1 MQKTH
6 AGSRKI
12 ALIQGALMCHI
23 AILTLM
29 EINMP
34 NLTRPV
40 KKFEV
45 ADSHALYKKILS
57 GERLRSTTLF
67 NKAKTTIKSAN
78 GVVVKLRKTDAQQ
91 FSKMPFNTH
100 LIASVLR

>member
-1 MQKTH
+1 
-6 AGSRKI
+6 
-12 ALIQGALMCHI
+12 MCHI
-23 AILTLM
+23 AVLILM
-29 EINMP
+29 EISM
-34 NLTRPV
+34 LKHTRPV
-40 KKFEV
+40 EKFEV
-45 ADSHALYKKILS
+45 AVSHALREDILS

-78 GVVVKLRKTDAQQ
+78 GVVVKLKKTEAQQ

>member
-1 MQKTH
+1 MLK
-6 AGSRKI
+6 
-12 ALIQGALMCHI
+12 
-23 AILTLM
+23 
-29 EINMP
+29 
-34 NLTRPV
+34 LTRPV
-40 KKFEV
+40 EKIEV
-45 ADSHALYKKILS
+45 ANSNAFRENILS

-78 GVVVKLRKTDAQQ
+78 GVVVKLKKTDAQQ

>member
-1 MQKTH
+1 
-6 AGSRKI
+6 
-12 ALIQGALMCHI
+12 MCHI
-23 AILTLM
+23 AHHILM

-34 NLTRPV
+34 SLTRPV
-40 KKFEV
+40 EKFEV
-45 ADSHALYKKILS
+45 AVSHALREDILS
-57 GERLRSTTLF
+57 GERLRSTTLI

-78 GVVVKLRKTDAQQ
+78 GVVVKLKKTEAQQ

>member
-1 MQKTH
+1 
-6 AGSRKI
+6 
-12 ALIQGALMCHI
+12 
-23 AILTLM
+23 M
-29 EINMP
+29 EINM
-34 NLTRPV
+34 LSHTSSV

-45 ADSHALYKKILS
+45 ANSNALRGDILS
-57 GERLRSTTLF
+57 GEKLRSTTLF

-78 GVVVKLRKTDAQQ
+78 GVVVKLKKTEAQQ

>member
-1 MQKTH
+1 MLSHT
-6 AGSRKI
+6 S
-12 ALIQGALMCHI
+12 
-23 AILTLM
+23 
-29 EINMP
+29 
-34 NLTRPV
+34 PV
-40 KKFEV
+40 EKFEV
-45 ADSHALYKKILS
+45 ANSNALRGDILS

-78 GVVVKLRKTDAQQ
+78 GVVVKLKKTEAQQ

>member
-1 MQKTH
+1 MLRH
-6 AGSRKI
+6 
-12 ALIQGALMCHI
+12 
-23 AILTLM
+23 
-29 EINMP
+29 
-34 NLTRPV
+34 TRSV
-40 KKFEV
+40 EKFEV
-45 ADSHALYKKILS
+45 ANSKALSEDILS

-67 NKAKTTIKSAN
+67 YKAKTTIKSAN

>member
-1 MQKTH
+1 
-6 AGSRKI
+6 
-12 ALIQGALMCHI
+12 MCHI
-23 AILTLM
+23 AGLILM
-29 EINMP
+29 EINM
-34 NLTRPV
+34 LRHTRPV
-40 KKFEV
+40 EQFEV
-45 ADSHALYKKILS
+45 ADSHALREDILN

-78 GVVVKLRKTDAQQ
+78 GVVVKLKKTEAQQ

>member
-1 MQKTH
+1 MLSYT
-6 AGSRKI
+6 SSV
-12 ALIQGALMCHI
+12 
-23 AILTLM
+23 
-29 EINMP
+29 E
-34 NLTRPV
+34 
-40 KKFEV
+40 KFEV
-45 ADSHALYKKILS
+45 ANSNALRADILS

-78 GVVVKLRKTDAQQ
+78 GVVVKLKKTDAQQ

>member
-1 MQKTH
+1 
-6 AGSRKI
+6 
-12 ALIQGALMCHI
+12 MCHT

-40 KKFEV
+40 EKFEV
-45 ADSHALYKKILS
+45 ADSHALRADILS

-67 NKAKTTIKSAN
+67 NKAETTIKSAN

>member
-1 MQKTH
+1 MLSHT
-6 AGSRKI
+6 SSVEKI
-12 ALIQGALMCHI
+12 
-23 AILTLM
+23 
-29 EINMP
+29 
-34 NLTRPV
+34 
-40 KKFEV
+40 EV
-45 ADSHALYKKILS
+45 ANSNALRENILS

-78 GVVVKLRKTDAQQ
+78 GVVVKLKKTDAQQ

>member
-1 MQKTH
+1 
-6 AGSRKI
+6 
-12 ALIQGALMCHI
+12 
-23 AILTLM
+23 M
-29 EINMP
+29 EINM
-34 NLTRPV
+34 LRHARPV
-40 KKFEV
+40 EQFEV
-45 ADSHALYKKILS
+45 ANSNALREDILS

-78 GVVVKLRKTDAQQ
+78 GVVVKLKKTEAQQ

>member
-1 MQKTH
+1 
-6 AGSRKI
+6 
-12 ALIQGALMCHI
+12 MCHI
-23 AILTLM
+23 AVLILM
-29 EINMP
+29 EINM
-34 NLTRPV
+34 LSHTSSV
-40 KKFEV
+40 EKFEV
-45 ADSHALYKKILS
+45 ADSHALRADILS

>member
-1 MQKTH
+1 
-6 AGSRKI
+6 
-12 ALIQGALMCHI
+12 MCHI
-23 AILTLM
+23 AVLILM
-29 EINMP
+29 EINM
-34 NLTRPV
+34 LKFTKPV
-40 KKFEV
+40 EKIEV
-45 ADSHALYKKILS
+45 ANSNALRENILN

-78 GVVVKLRKTDAQQ
+78 GVVVKLKKTDAQQ

>member
-1 MQKTH
+1 
-6 AGSRKI
+6 
-12 ALIQGALMCHI
+12 MCHI
-23 AILTLM
+23 ARFILM

-34 NLTRPV
+34 SLITTV
-40 KKFEV
+40 EKFEV
-45 ADSHALYKKILS
+45 ADSNALRENILN

-78 GVVVKLRKTDAQQ
+78 GVVVKLKKTDAQQ

>member
-1 MQKTH
+1 
-6 AGSRKI
+6 
-12 ALIQGALMCHI
+12 MCHI
-23 AILTLM
+23 PVLFLM
-29 EINMP
+29 EISMLK
-34 NLTRPV
+34 LTRPV
-40 KKFEV
+40 EKIEV
-45 ADSHALYKKILS
+45 ANSNALRENILS

-78 GVVVKLRKTDAQQ
+78 GVVVKLKKTDAQQ

>member
-1 MQKTH
+1 MQITH
-6 AGSRKI
+6 TSSRKI
-12 ALIQGALMCHI
+12 TLIQGALMCHI
-23 AILTLM
+23 AGLIFM
-29 EINMP
+29 EEDMP
-34 NLTRPV
+34 SPTRPV
-40 KKFEV
+40 EKFEV
-45 ADSHALYKKILS
+45 TLSHALREDILS

-78 GVVVKLRKTDAQQ
+78 GVVVKLKKTEAQQ

>member
-6 AGSRKI
+6 ASSRKI

-67 NKAKTTIKSAN
+67 NKAKTIKSAN
-78 GVVVKLRKTDAQQ
+78 GVAVKLKKTDAQQ
-91 FSKMPFNTH
+91 FSKIPFNTH

>member
-1 MQKTH
+1 MLK
-6 AGSRKI
+6 
-12 ALIQGALMCHI
+12 
-23 AILTLM
+23 
-29 EINMP
+29 
-34 NLTRPV
+34 LTRSV
-40 KKFEV
+40 EKIEV
-45 ADSHALYKKILS
+45 TNSNALRENILS

-78 GVVVKLRKTDAQQ
+78 GVVVKLKKTDAQQ

>member
-1 MQKTH
+1 
-6 AGSRKI
+6 
-12 ALIQGALMCHI
+12 MCHI
-23 AILTLM
+23 AVFILM
-29 EINMP
+29 EISM
-34 NLTRPV
+34 LKHTRPV
-40 KKFEV
+40 EKIEV
-45 ADSHALYKKILS
+45 ANSNALRENILN

-78 GVVVKLRKTDAQQ
+78 GVVVKLKKTDAQQ